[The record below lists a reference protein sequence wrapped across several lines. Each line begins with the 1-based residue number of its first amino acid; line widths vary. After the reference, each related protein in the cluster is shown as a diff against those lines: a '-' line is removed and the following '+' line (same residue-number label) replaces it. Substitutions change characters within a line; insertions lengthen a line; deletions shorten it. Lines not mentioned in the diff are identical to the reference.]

1 MYNSENAILLDKLSD
16 ISEITIE
23 SELSVLGELSNCYA
37 KAITIINESTDLCTI
52 DDISIFQ
59 EGLVGYNIGK
69 KIDSAANKM
78 EDFAKSK
85 TEGNILK
92 RIGLGLVKGL
102 ASIIVKIIR
111 FFQRFADRKD
121 KQTIEDNKQVISETD
136 ETFDQIFSDIDS
148 DSDVIDGIDFGE
160 DEFGDEDI
168 DFSNVEVTPIDDD
181 DEYILDEKG
190 NLVKK
195 KKDDSV
201 TEESYFDNV
210 YTQLILEA
218 TQQKINPT
226 NKITVIKHSI
236 RRVAESTFK
245 VCKMQVKSIM
255 MINEMV
261 ESLNE
266 IEFTNLMNNVN
277 NELKSFVQQTS
288 NKQFQSVKKK
298 LFTLDRITKNMI
310 TSANT
315 VSKLIDKS
323 IDNSD
328 KFSENDARLKKY
340 TNNLDTAKD
349 VKSLH
354 EAAKGVTTSSMEYIT
369 NVDNEID
376 ASKSNFDKVVK
387 FMNSLQNHLST
398 FGNAVEKLSQQAEES
413 VDKEFVK
420 IMNELQGD
428 LNTYLNL
435 LVKISAYA
443 NKSFYTMAI
452 KFNHMLK
459 ANLNNLKTK

>member
-1 MYNSENAILLDKLSD
+1 MYNSANAKLLDKLSD

-23 SELSVLGELSNCYA
+23 SEISVLGELSNCYA

-136 ETFDQIFSDIDS
+136 ETMDHICSDIDS
-148 DSDVIDGIDFGE
+148 DSDVIDGIDFSE

-168 DFSNVEVTPIDDD
+168 DFSDFEVTPIDDD

-218 TQQKINPT
+218 TQQKIKPT

-261 ESLNE
+261 KSLNE
-266 IEFTNLMNNVN
+266 IEFTNLMNDVN
-277 NELKSFVQQTS
+277 NELKSLVQQTS

-310 TSANT
+310 ISANT
-315 VSKLIDKS
+315 VSKLMDAS
-323 IDNSD
+323 INSN
-328 KFSENDARLKKY
+328 KFSENDTRLKNY
-340 TNNLDTAKD
+340 TNNLDAAKD

-398 FGNAVEKLSQQAEES
+398 FGNAVEKLAQQADES
-413 VDKEFVK
+413 DDKEFVK

-435 LVKISAYA
+435 LVKISVYA

-452 KFNHMLK
+452 KLNHMLK
-459 ANLNNLKTK
+459 ANLNNLKSK